1 MNNIREEGTL
11 KDSNIN
17 WMSLSKISFGDSGIY
32 LEEEAERM

>member
-1 MNNIREEGTL
+1 MNSIREEGTL

-17 WMSLSKISFGDSGIY
+17 WMPLSKFSLRDSGIY